1 VWLAVSGLSLIYYL
15 RFWFLYHFP
24 DAGAADAGILGT
36 AYRGT
41 SFFDFVVV
49 WLEFAPF
56 FAVLAFVAFR
66 RKRKSSH
73 KMGDG
78 V

>member
-1 VWLAVSGLSLIYYL
+1 MQRLVSNNIYYL
-15 RFWFLYHFP
+15 RFWLIYHFP
-24 DAGAADAGILGT
+24 DVGAADVGVLGT

-56 FAVLAFVAFR
+56 LIVLIVGATWDS
-66 RKRKSSH
+66 RKGAKLA
-73 KMGDG
+73 KEVDA
-78 V
+78 